1 MSQVIFVP
9 KEVEAGEP
17 RVAASPDTVKRLVG
31 LGFEVVVEAGAGLG
45 SRIVDEEFA
54 KAGATIGKAS
64 DAGRADLV
72 LKVRR
77 PTEAE
82 LKGYKQGAV
91 VIATMDPYGNDA
103 AVAAL
108 ARAGVTAF
116 AMEFMPRISRA
127 QVMDV
132 LSSQAN
138 LAGYQAVIDAAAEYD
153 RALPMMMTAAGTVPA
168 AKVFVMGAGVAG
180 LQAIATARRLGAVVT
195 ATDVRP
201 AAKEQV
207 ASLGA
212 KFVAVEDEEFKAA
225 ETAGGYAKEMSRE
238 YQAKQ
243 AALVAEH
250 IAKQDIVITT
260 ALIPGRPAPK
270 LVSAAMVASM
280 KPGSVLV
287 DLAVERGGNVEGA
300 VPGAVI
306 TLENGVKI
314 VGHLN
319 VPGRIAA
326 SASLLYAK
334 NLYAFV
340 ETMVD
345 KTTKTLAVDRED
357 ELVKAT
363 MLTDGWPR
371 RASGLRQCCRGSRR
385 KAQADRAGTEP
396 RRRSGDRRRRRF
408 RKGRAEEAGKEI
420 RQEGRQAGIRGRGV
434 MEKTALEQALDQLE
448 QAIGTARAALANVD
462 GGAAAAGDAAHAL
475 SGGVIDPFVFR
486 FAIFVLAIFVGYYVV
501 WSVTPALHT
510 PLMAVTNAISSVIV
524 VGALLAVGISAS
536 GLATGFGFVA
546 LVLVSV
552 NIFGGFLVTQRML
565 AMYKKKEK

>member
-1 MSQVIFVP
+1 MGQTIFIP
-9 KEVEAGEP
+9 KEIDANEP
-17 RVAASPDTVKRLVG
+17 RVAASPDTVKRLAG
-31 LGFEVVVEAGAGLG
+31 LGFTLVVEAGAGKL
-45 SRIVDEEFA
+45 SRITDEDFA
-54 KAGATIGKAS
+54 KAGATIGKAT
-64 DAGRADLV
+64 DAGKADVV

-77 PTEAE
+77 PTDAE
-82 LKGYKQGAV
+82 LKGYKSGAA

-103 AVAAL
+103 AVAAM
-108 ARAGVTAF
+108 AKTGVTAF

-138 LAGYQAVIDAAAEYD
+138 LAGYQAVIDGAAEYD

-168 AKVFVMGAGVAG
+168 AKVFVMGVGVAG
-180 LQAIATARRLGAVVT
+180 LQAIATARRMGAVVT

-212 KFVAVEDEEFKAA
+212 KFLAVEDEEFKAA

-243 AALVAEH
+243 AALTAEH

-280 KPGSVLV
+280 KPGSVIV

-300 VPGAVI
+300 VAGKVV
-306 TLENGVKI
+306 TTKNDVKI
-314 VGHLN
+314 VGYLN
-319 VPGRIAA
+319 VPGRVAA

-334 NLYAFV
+334 NLFAFL

-345 KTTKTLAVDRED
+345 KEARKLAINPDD

-363 MLTDGWPR
+363 MLTD
-371 RASGLRQCCRGSRR
+371 
-385 KAQADRAGTEP
+385 
-396 RRRSGDRRRRRF
+396 
-408 RKGRAEEAGKEI
+408 AGKVVHPNFAKE
-420 RQEGRQAGIRGRGV
+420 QPV
-434 MEKTALEQALDQLE
+434 ML
-448 QAIGTARAALANVD
+448 
-462 GGAAAAGDAAHAL
+462 AAAAPADKQAAKPAKGIGPGLDAAPKKAAA
-475 SGGVIDPFVFR
+475 R
-486 FAIFVLAIFVGYYVV
+486 K
-501 WSVTPALHT
+501 PAAKK
-510 PLMAVTNAISSVIV
+510 PA
-524 VGALLAVGISAS
+524 AS
-536 GLATGFGFVA
+536 KSKGTA
-546 LVLVSV
+546 
-552 NIFGGFLVTQRML
+552 
-565 AMYKKKEK
+565 